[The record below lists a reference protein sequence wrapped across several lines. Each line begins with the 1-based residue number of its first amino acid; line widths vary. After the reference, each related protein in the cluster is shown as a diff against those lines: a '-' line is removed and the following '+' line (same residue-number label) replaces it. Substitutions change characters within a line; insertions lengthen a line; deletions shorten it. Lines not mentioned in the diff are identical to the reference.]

1 MCGRGGGLL
10 IGVDLKKDPMT
21 LNRAYND
28 ALCITAAFNL
38 NILGR
43 LNRELRAN
51 FALDHFGITP
61 FSIRSSPASR
71 YTWSASENRWCDSMT
86 PSSISIGARA
96 YGPRPVQTQPTE
108 FAARAAAAGRP
119 VKQVRTDDRE
129 LFSVQH
135 LSVLQAAA

>member
-1 MCGRGGGLL
+1 MNSIAAQVRPKRSRTGILNVSYSSDWEPTPMQSIRPREMLSSRAMSSATRIGSWNGRQSMDRPSRSRSVFAAKGPMTSIGDRQGVRGRGGGLL

-51 FALDHFGITP
+51 FAL
-61 FSIRSSPASR
+61 
-71 YTWSASENRWCDSMT
+71 
-86 PSSISIGARA
+86 
-96 YGPRPVQTQPTE
+96 
-108 FAARAAAAGRP
+108 
-119 VKQVRTDDRE
+119 
-129 LFSVQH
+129 
-135 LSVLQAAA
+135 